1 MGPGLSRTVHLQEQ
15 VRSNI
20 NSEDNMTKKNT
31 LAGLILLVAGS
42 LLIAACTP
50 QQTPTTAPT
59 IDANMIYTQAAET
72 VQAGLAQTPVP
83 PTSAPTETV
92 AAATA
97 TMDQNMALALTATA
111 QSVQPG
117 GATAT
122 LGANQPSA
130 TPGTGAAGAKATAT
144 KTTAPVATKAV
155 VVSQPKT
162 TGDKAELIG
171 QDPGDGS
178 KITRTHEFNVHLTFK
193 TQEPPPGITSM
204 P

>member
-1 MGPGLSRTVHLQEQ
+1 
-15 VRSNI
+15 
-20 NSEDNMTKKNT
+20 MTKKNI

-97 TMDQNMALALTATA
+97 TMDPNMALALTATA

-117 GATAT
+117 GSNRYPWRKPAFSDPWHWRS
-122 LGANQPSA
+122 GYKSNRYEDHR
-130 TPGTGAAGAKATAT
+130 TGSDKSRRSFAA
-144 KTTAPVATKAV
+144 
-155 VVSQPKT
+155 
-162 TGDKAELIG
+162 
-171 QDPGDGS
+171 
-178 KITRTHEFNVHLTFK
+178 
-193 TQEPPPGITSM
+193 
-204 P
+204 